1 MYKVYCQKEGCEM
14 AVIFESYLT
23 ALNYAEV
30 KWLQGWNTQLTQNG
44 NIIAEYEI

>member
-30 KWLQGWNTQLTQNG
+30 KFMQGWNSQLTHNG
-44 NIIAEYEI
+44 KIIVEYES